1 MTTKT
6 VVLTSGSSWTL
17 PSDAYGASA
26 QIICIGAGANGAAP
40 VISCVDLSGAG
51 GTSGCIASTS
61 GYTLPSS
68 GAVSIQI
75 PAAGSGSQCWFNSA
89 TTVAANS
96 GSTSTTGM
104 AGSTKIAGNAGGAG
118 TPVSCGDPTPGG
130 GGGGGAPGLST
141 AGSAGTSAGA
151 AGSAGTPSYTATAGG
166 TYGPGAGGA
175 GAVGINNGAPGN
187 NYGAGGGGG
196 ALNTSGPCDTYAGTS
211 GGAGAQG
218 LIIVI
223 YTPTGAAVSLPFSY
237 YDFSEHPG
245 AIPRVSPDDTI
256 KNNSGSLQRL
266 LQPQFSPI
274 AFQSNWLVIDPKHP
288 PRSWTLPEFIFPN
301 MVLDNTELEFPNLL
315 IPYDFNRHPPVSWR
329 APEFIFPQ
337 NAQALSVFLFTTP
350 EVMAMRQQIFQQRN
364 PPRSF
369 QFPLPIFPNITLAES
384 KIVTVPFQLWPMDF
398 YRHPPPYYRSVEFM
412 PVNFLA
418 KNIPGIP
425 VTLPA
430 TFIRNIQPELDQV
443 RQASPTL
450 TEIRQ
455 PGYTLQAI
463 RNFLTKLSK

>member
-1 MTTKT
+1 M
-6 VVLTSGSSWTL
+6 
-17 PSDAYGASA
+17 
-26 QIICIGAGANGAAP
+26 
-40 VISCVDLSGAG
+40 
-51 GTSGCIASTS
+51 
-61 GYTLPSS
+61 
-68 GAVSIQI
+68 
-75 PAAGSGSQCWFNSA
+75 
-89 TTVAANS
+89 
-96 GSTSTTGM
+96 
-104 AGSTKIAGNAGGAG
+104 
-118 TPVSCGDPTPGG
+118 
-130 GGGGGAPGLST
+130 ST

-288 PRSWTLPEFIFPN
+288 PRSWTLPEFLFPN
-301 MVLDNTELEFPNLL
+301 MVLDNTKLEFPNLL
-315 IPYDFNRHPPVSWR
+315 IPYDFNRHPPRSWTLPEFEFPNLTLLQNPPLAELAGFRNPFGFSNPPRSWR
-329 APEFIFPQ
+329 FPDPIFPQ
-337 NAQALSVFLFTTP
+337 NVAALSSFVFTTQ
-350 EVMAMRQQIFQQRN
+350 ELVVMRQQIFQQRN